1 MDNQTFTLINI
12 AIMVVVMWLVP
23 LQFIPFFIWL
33 ERKGSALIQD
43 RIGPNRAEI
52 LGVRL
57 FGLIHNFADVIKL
70 VWKEG
75 FTPAGAHRSYYLLA
89 PFWSMTLALLPLLV
103 VPLAAPI
110 EVAGRTVRFQAAN
123 FNVGVLYIL
132 ALTSLGVFGVILA
145 GWASNNKFSLLG
157 GLRSSAQMIS
167 YELSMGLAVVGLLMV
182 YQSVRMD
189 GIVEA
194 QGGALHFLGLALPLP
209 NWGVFLQPLGFLLF
223 LTAVFAET
231 NRNPFDLA
239 EGESELVAGYHVEY
253 SSVKFALFFMAEYAN
268 MVAAAFLTATL
279 FFGGYQVPFFPAQR
293 LVANPLGTLTA
304 LCLGLAAAG
313 TAVSFLLYRRG
324 RSQEKL
330 QKGFRRME
338 SFLLAGGAVSVAVAA
353 LFVLLTAGLGAW
365 TLPAWAPGI
374 LAAALQLACLTAKVL
389 FFCWLF
395 VWVRWTLPRFRYDQL
410 MTLGWKFMLPVAL
423 LNLLVTAVVLLV
435 QR

>member
-1 MDNQTFTLINI
+1 
-12 AIMVVVMWLVP
+12 
-23 LQFIPFFIWL
+23 
-33 ERKGSALIQD
+33 
-43 RIGPNRAEI
+43 
-52 LGVRL
+52 
-57 FGLIHNFADVIKL
+57 
-70 VWKEG
+70 
-75 FTPAGAHRSYYLLA
+75 
-89 PFWSMTLALLPLLV
+89 
-103 VPLAAPI
+103 
-110 EVAGRTVRFQAAN
+110 
-123 FNVGVLYIL
+123 
-132 ALTSLGVFGVILA
+132 
-145 GWASNNKFSLLG
+145 
-157 GLRSSAQMIS
+157 MIS

-194 QGGALHFLGLALPLP
+194 QGGALQFLGLALPLP

-268 MVAAAFLTATL
+268 MVGAAFLTATL
-279 FFGGYQVPFFPAQR
+279 FFGGYQVPFFPADR
-293 LVANPLGTLTA
+293 LVANPLGTLAA

-330 QKGFRRME
+330 QTGFRRME
-338 SFLLAGGAVSVAVAA
+338 SFLLAGLAAGLALSA
-353 LFVLLTAGLGAW
+353 LFVLLAAGLGAW
-365 TLPAWAPGI
+365 TLPHWAPGVFS
-374 LAAALQLACLTAKVL
+374 AALQLACLTLKVL

-423 LNLLVTAVVLLV
+423 LNLLVTAVVLLLTKV
-435 QR
+435 GG